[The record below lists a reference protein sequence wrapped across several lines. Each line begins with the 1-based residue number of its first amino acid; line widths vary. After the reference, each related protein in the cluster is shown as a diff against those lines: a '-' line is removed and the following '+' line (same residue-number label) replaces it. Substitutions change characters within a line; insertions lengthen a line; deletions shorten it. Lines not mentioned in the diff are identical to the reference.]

1 MKICRLN
8 IHCFQNQNNDITFL
22 DYADVVSDDK
32 ICETIENVDKKSYE
46 EYKANDDSDL
56 EEDESFEEENE
67 SNNELNYSEETELES
82 YIDEDNELEED
93 SLDYEEEL

>member
-1 MKICRLN
+1 MYYSSGNYEAFAKP
-8 IHCFQNQNNDITFL
+8 
-22 DYADVVSDDK
+22 K
-32 ICETIENVDKKSYE
+32 KPENVDKKSYE

-56 EEDESFEEENE
+56 EEDEGFEEENE